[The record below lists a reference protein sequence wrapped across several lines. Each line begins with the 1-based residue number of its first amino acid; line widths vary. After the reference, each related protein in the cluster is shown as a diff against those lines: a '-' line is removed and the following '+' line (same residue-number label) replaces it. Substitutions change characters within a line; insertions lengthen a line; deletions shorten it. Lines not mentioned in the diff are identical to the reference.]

1 MTAHEKVLV
10 TGGAGFIGSRV
21 VRMLSDRGAAVAVI
35 DNLASGLAMPKV
47 AARAVVADIRNAER
61 VEAVC
66 RAFKP
71 TAIVHLAAVHH
82 IPTCEELR
90 AHSLDVNIVGTET
103 VLKAAERSGVGKV
116 VLASSGAVYAWDD
129 APLDEEATQIA
140 VADNYSLAKVAN
152 EHQAKLWSARCGGIA
167 RIGRI
172 FNTIG
177 TGDPN
182 AHLIPDIL
190 DQISRNQAEVSLG
203 NLTPKR
209 DYVYVDDV
217 ATALIALLD
226 DERSAARVDVFN
238 ICSGTEISVD
248 GLAQE
253 IALLLGRSI
262 RVKSVA
268 ARARQVD
275 RPRQLGS
282 NRKLASTLGWKPAWT
297 LRASLQAIVAGM
309 G

>member
-1 MTAHEKVLV
+1 
-10 TGGAGFIGSRV
+10 
-21 VRMLSDRGAAVAVI
+21 MLSDRGAAVAVI
-35 DNLASGLAMPKV
+35 DNLASGLSMPTV
-47 AARAVVADIRNAER
+47 AARPVVADIRDAER
-61 VEAVC
+61 IEAVC

-71 TAIVHLAAVHH
+71 SAIIHLAAVHH

-90 AHSLDVNIVGTET
+90 AYSLDVNIVGTET

-129 APLDEEATQIA
+129 APLDEETTDTA
-140 VADNYSLAKVAN
+140 VADNYSLAKIAN
-152 EHQAKLWSARCGGIA
+152 EHQVKLWSARCGGVA

-177 TGDPN
+177 SGDPN

-190 DQISRNQAEVSLG
+190 DQISRNQAEVLLG

-226 DERSAARVDVFN
+226 DDRRATRVDVFN

-253 IALLLGRSI
+253 IASLLRRSI
-262 RVKSVA
+262 RVRSVA
-268 ARARQVD
+268 ARARPVD

-282 NRKLASTLGWKPAWT
+282 NRKLASSLGWRPTWT
-297 LRASLQAIVAGM
+297 LQDSLRAIVDGTR
-309 G
+309 